1 LEVRADTNT
10 VDSLFSNRL
19 LFAAGDGINA
29 SPQMCT
35 DKILQLHHRFKSTE
49 RTHFSEFTMTLVAY
63 SDSESSD
70 TEDQRKTTVRA
81 TTKPAQSQ
89 TAAGFALDKSNPRKI
104 QVSLATSAPS
114 SQRAEDGEPAPKR
127 AKLGGGGAGGFNAML
142 PAPKKEN
149 EKKVATDVTT
159 RKVFSLKTGSE
170 PGFSRAADAELRQL
184 FTEQTAATSITGTSQ
199 STSKDEDNS
208 EPLSVGNPMR
218 FRPLSVVRNTR
229 KRSAISFQSKKA
241 APGGQKDSLATPSVA
256 SVPVPKPKVSLF
268 SARLDATPVI
278 PERNRYYEADEATSQ
293 QEEESEEAPAMSLD
307 SHDDHAAP
315 TQPQSLDTI
324 ASDLNLSAADRRR
337 LFGREGKGLS
347 SAIKIVNF
355 NTDQEYAANEAL
367 RASGEQVQHH
377 AVRGIA
383 PGKHSLKQLVNAAAT
398 QKDALEES
406 FAAGKS
412 NKREAGSRYGW

>member
-1 LEVRADTNT
+1 MKLPNSTTAVRAQ
-10 VDSLFSNRL
+10 S
-19 LFAAGDGINA
+19 
-29 SPQMCT
+29 
-35 DKILQLHHRFKSTE
+35 ILIFPE
-49 RTHFSEFTMTLVAY
+49 ITMTLVAY

-70 TEDQRKTTVRA
+70 AEDQRKTTVRA
-81 TTKPAQSQ
+81 TTKPAETQ
-89 TAAGFALDKSNPRKI
+89 TAVGFALDKSNPRKI

-114 SQRAEDGEPAPKR
+114 SQRAKDGEPAPKR

-149 EKKVATDVTT
+149 EKKLATNVTT
-159 RKVFSLKTGSE
+159 RKVFNLKTGAE

-184 FTEQTAATSITGTSQ
+184 FTEQKPATPITGTNQ
-199 STSKDEDNS
+199 FTSKDEDKS
-208 EPLSVGNPMR
+208 QSPSIGNPMR
-218 FRPLSVVRNTR
+218 FRPLSVVRNKK
-229 KRSAISFQSKKA
+229 KRPAVSSQSKRA
-241 APGGQKDSLATPSVA
+241 APVDRKNSLATPSVA
-256 SVPVPKPKVSLF
+256 AVPVPKSKVSLF
-268 SARLDATPVI
+268 SAGLDATPIV
-278 PERNRYYEADEATSQ
+278 PDRNRYYEADEATGQ
-293 QEEESEEAPAMSLD
+293 QEEESEETAAMSLD
-307 SHDDHAAP
+307 SHDDPAAP

-337 LFGREGKGLS
+337 LFGREGKGSS
-347 SAIKIVNF
+347 SAINIVNF

-412 NKREAGSRYGW
+412 NKRETGSRYGW